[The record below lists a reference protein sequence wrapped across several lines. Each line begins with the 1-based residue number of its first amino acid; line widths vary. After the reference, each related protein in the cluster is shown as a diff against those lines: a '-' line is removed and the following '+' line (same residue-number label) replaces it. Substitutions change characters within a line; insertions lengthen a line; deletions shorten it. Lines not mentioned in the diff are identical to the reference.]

1 MQEILF
7 LNNHIEKIERGKKM
21 LNNIK
26 KKVKRILKPKVKWIL
41 YKIIYPKFYELYRNK
56 KIKKHKVVFIEPN
69 LTYMSDSLKLLY
81 DKIALDRDYNVQFLT
96 LRQHSDTFYKKLK
109 LSFKA
114 LRNVADAKV
123 IFIDEAC
130 LLLSACNLRKETKL
144 INVWHGC
151 GAFKKFGWSTADL
164 IFGASRE
171 EQLKYPPHRNYA
183 FVTVSAPEVVKH
195 FAEAMRLENEVDKIL
210 PIGVS
215 RTDVFFDKDFIKKAY
230 EKVYSIVPQAKNKKI
245 LLYAPTFRGRVANA
259 KTSNALN
266 IELLYYHL
274 KDEYVILIKH
284 HPIVKK
290 RPAIKEE
297 FKDFAIDV
305 TDSLTIEDLICTS
318 DVCIADYSSL
328 VFEYSLFERPIIF
341 FAYDMD
347 NFLDWRGFYYKYED
361 FVPGPIVKNNIELLE
376 AIKDIDN
383 FDKQKV
389 IDFKNKFMSA
399 CDGHST
405 ERILEKVNEYMKN

>member
-1 MQEILF
+1 
-7 LNNHIEKIERGKKM
+7 M
-21 LNNIK
+21 LSNIK
-26 KKVKRILKPKVKWIL
+26 KKIKKILKPKIKFIL
-41 YKIIYPKFYELYRNK
+41 YKFLYPQIYKYYSQKTVRNN
-56 KIKKHKVVFIEPN
+56 KIVFVEPN
-69 LTYMSDSLKLLY
+69 LKELSNSL
-81 DKIALDRDYNVQFLT
+81 LT
-96 LRQHSDTFYKKLK
+96 LYNKTKANSDNIVKVEILTQYNNTFFNKLK
-109 LSFKA
+109 RSL
-114 LRNVADAKV
+114 NVLKNISDAKI
-123 IFIDEAC
+123 IFIDETCPLIASC
-130 LLLSACNLRKETKL
+130 DLRKETKL

-164 IFGASRE
+164 IFGLSRE
-171 EQLKYPPHRNYA
+171 EQIKYPHHRNYA

-195 FAEAMRLENEVDKIL
+195 FAEAMRLENEVEKIL

-215 RTDVFFDKDFIKKAY
+215 RTDVFFDKEFIGNTYK
-230 EKVYSIVPQAKNKKI
+230 KVYSAVPQAKNKKI

-284 HPIVKK
+284 HPLVKK
-290 RPAIKEE
+290 RPGIKEE

-305 TDSLTIEDLICTS
+305 TDLLTIEDLICTS
-318 DVCIADYSSL
+318 DICIADYSSL
-328 VFEYSLFERPIIF
+328 IFEYSLFERPMIF

-347 NFLDWRGFYYKYED
+347 EFLDWRGFYYKYEE

-376 AIKDIDN
+376 TIKDIDN

-389 IDFKNKFMSA
+389 INFKNKFMSS

-405 ERILEKVNEYMKN
+405 ERILEKVVEYMKN

>member
-1 MQEILF
+1 
-7 LNNHIEKIERGKKM
+7 M
-21 LNNIK
+21 LINIK
-26 KKVKRILKPKVKWIL
+26 KKIKKILKPKAKYIL
-41 YKIIYPKFYELYRNK
+41 YKIIYPSIYKFYCNK
-56 KIKKHKVVFIEPN
+56 KINKCKVVFIEPN
-69 LTYMSDSLKLLY
+69 LNYMSDSLKILY
-81 DKIALDRDYNVQFLT
+81 DNMIVSSKYEVQFQT
-96 LRQHSDTFYKKLK
+96 LRQHNDTFYKKII
-109 LSFKA
+109 LSFEVLK
-114 LRNVADAKV
+114 NISDAKV

-130 LLLSACNLRKETKL
+130 LLLSSCDLRKETKL

-195 FAEAMRLENEVDKIL
+195 FAEAMRLENEINKIL

-230 EKVYSIVPQAKNKKI
+230 EKVYDTVPQAKDKKI

-284 HPIVKK
+284 HPLVKK

-305 TDSLTIEDLICTS
+305 TDLLTIEDLICTS
-318 DVCIADYSSL
+318 DICIADYSSL
-328 VFEYSLFERPIIF
+328 VFEYSLFERPMIF

-405 ERILEKVNEYMKN
+405 ERILEKVNEYMRN

>member
-1 MQEILF
+1 
-7 LNNHIEKIERGKKM
+7 M
-21 LNNIK
+21 LNNTK
-26 KKVKRILKPKVKWIL
+26 KKVKKVLKPKIKFIL
-41 YKIIYPKFYELYRNK
+41 YKFLYPQIYKYYSRKTIKNNKIVFVEPQHFELDNNLIIIYDKLKQNNK
-56 KIKKHKVVFIEPN
+56 NNIYIHILNPYSITYFQKIKRELKLIKNI
-69 LTYMSDSLKLLY
+69 SDS
-81 DKIALDRDYNVQFLT
+81 KIIFTD
-96 LRQHSDTFYKKLK
+96 DTCPSIGTCK
-109 LSFKA
+109 
-114 LRNVADAKV
+114 
-123 IFIDEAC
+123 
-130 LLLSACNLRKETKL
+130 LRKETKM
-144 INVWHGC
+144 IQTWHGC

-195 FAEAMRLENEVDKIL
+195 FAEAMRLENEIDKVL

-230 EKVYSIVPQAKNKKI
+230 EKVYDTVPRAKNKKI

-284 HPIVKK
+284 HPLVKK

-297 FKDFAIDV
+297 FKDFVIDI
-305 TDSLTIEDLICTS
+305 TDLLTIEDLICTS

-328 VFEYSLFERPIIF
+328 VFEYSLFERPMIF

-405 ERILEKVNEYMKN
+405 ERILEKVNEYMRN

>member
-1 MQEILF
+1 
-7 LNNHIEKIERGKKM
+7 M
-21 LNNIK
+21 LNNTK
-26 KKVKRILKPKVKWIL
+26 KKVKKVLKPKIKFIL
-41 YKIIYPKFYELYRNK
+41 YKFLYPQIYKYYSRKTIKNNKIVFVEPQHFELDNNLIIIYDKLKQNNK
-56 KIKKHKVVFIEPN
+56 NNIYIHILNPYSITYFQKIKRELKLIKNI
-69 LTYMSDSLKLLY
+69 SDS
-81 DKIALDRDYNVQFLT
+81 KIIFTD
-96 LRQHSDTFYKKLK
+96 DTCPSIGTCK
-109 LSFKA
+109 
-114 LRNVADAKV
+114 
-123 IFIDEAC
+123 
-130 LLLSACNLRKETKL
+130 LRKETKM
-144 INVWHGC
+144 IQTWHGC

-284 HPIVKK
+284 HPLVKK

-328 VFEYSLFERPIIF
+328 VFEYSLFERPMIF

-405 ERILEKVNEYMKN
+405 ERILEKVNEYMRN

>member
-1 MQEILF
+1 
-7 LNNHIEKIERGKKM
+7 M
-21 LNNIK
+21 LNNTK
-26 KKVKRILKPKVKWIL
+26 KKVKKVLKPKIKFIL
-41 YKIIYPKFYELYRNK
+41 YKFLYPQIYKYYSRKTIKNNKIVFVEPQHFELDNNLIIIYDKLKQNNK
-56 KIKKHKVVFIEPN
+56 NNIYIHILNPYSITYFQKIKRELKLIKNI
-69 LTYMSDSLKLLY
+69 SDS
-81 DKIALDRDYNVQFLT
+81 KIVFTD
-96 LRQHSDTFYKKLK
+96 DTCPSIGTCK
-109 LSFKA
+109 
-114 LRNVADAKV
+114 
-123 IFIDEAC
+123 
-130 LLLSACNLRKETKL
+130 LRKETKM
-144 INVWHGC
+144 IQTWHGC

-284 HPIVKK
+284 HPLVKK

-328 VFEYSLFERPIIF
+328 VFEYSLFERPMIF

-405 ERILEKVNEYMKN
+405 ERILEKVNEYMRN